1 MYKLNTVEEGI
12 EAIKKGEFVIIVDDE
27 NRENEGDF
35 AMAAELVTPEKI
47 NFLTKEGRGLICLS
61 MTEDRLKELG
71 LRLMVENNTS
81 KLGTAFTVSIDA
93 KKGTTTGISAFDRAH
108 TIKVAIDEKTKPED
122 LAQPGHVFP
131 LMAEKGGV
139 LRRAGHTEAIVD
151 LVSLAGM
158 KPAGVICEIMDEDGN
173 MARLPKLVKIAEKFN
188 LKIITIQ
195 SLIEYRLKSTK
206 LVKREAEAELPTK
219 YGNFHIIVYS
229 NSIDNKEHVALV
241 KGDVRGKENVLVR
254 VHSECLTGDIL
265 GSLKCDCGDQL
276 HSSMEMI
283 EREGLGVLVYMRQE
297 GRGIGL
303 TNKIKA
309 YHLQDEGFDTVEAN
323 EKLGFP
329 PDMRDYGIG
338 AQILVDLGI
347 SSMRLL
353 TNNPKKIVGLEGYG
367 LKITERVPI
376 EICPNEINYKYLKT
390 KKDKLGHYLKKV

>member
-1 MYKLNTVEEGI
+1 MYKFNTIEEGI
-12 EAIKKGEFVIIVDDE
+12 EAIRNGEFIIIVDDE
-27 NRENEGDF
+27 DRENEGDF

-61 MTEDRLKELG
+61 MTENRLRELG
-71 LRLMVENNTS
+71 LKLMVENNTS

-93 KKGTTTGISAFDRAH
+93 KEGTTTGISAFDRAH
-108 TIKVAIDEKTKPED
+108 TIKVAIDENTKPAD
-122 LAQPGHVFP
+122 LAQPGHIFP

-139 LRRAGHTEAIVD
+139 LKRAGHTEAIVD
-151 LVSLAGM
+151 LTTLAGM
-158 KPAGVICEIMDEDGN
+158 KPAGVICEIMDDDGN
-173 MARLPKLVKIAEKFN
+173 MARLPKLMKIAKKFDI
-188 LKIITIQ
+188 KIINIQ
-195 SLIEYRLKSTK
+195 SLIEYRLKRTK

-229 NSIDNKEHVALV
+229 NSVDDKEHIALV
-241 KGDVRGKENVLVR
+241 KGDVKGKENVLVR

-276 HSSMEMI
+276 HASMELI
-283 EREGLGVLVYMRQE
+283 EKEGTGVLVYMRQE

-303 TNKIKA
+303 INKIKA
-309 YHLQDEGFDTVEAN
+309 YHLQDKGLDTVEAN

-338 AQILVDLGI
+338 AQILVDLGL
-347 SSMRLL
+347 SSIRLL
-353 TNNPKKIVGLEGYG
+353 TNNPKKIIGLKGYG

-376 EICPNEINYKYLKT
+376 EICPNEINYHYLKT
-390 KKDKLGHYLKKV
+390 KKEKLGHYLKKV

>member
-108 TIKVAIDEKTKPED
+108 TIKVAIDEKTKPKD

>member
-1 MYKLNTVEEGI
+1 MYKFNTIEEGI
-12 EAIKKGEFVIIVDDE
+12 EAIKRGEFVIIVDDE

-61 MTEDRLKELG
+61 MTEEKLSELG
-71 LRLMVENNTS
+71 LKPMVENNTS

-93 KKGTTTGISAFDRAH
+93 KQGTTTGISTFDRAH
-108 TIKVAIDEKTKPED
+108 TIKVAIDKNTKPED

-131 LMAEKGGV
+131 LMAERGGV

-151 LVSLAGM
+151 LTNLAGM
-158 KPAGVICEIMDEDGN
+158 KPAGVICEIMDDDGN
-173 MARLPKLVKIAEKFN
+173 MARLPKLMEIAGKFNVKI
-188 LKIITIQ
+188 ISIQ
-195 SLIEYRLKSTK
+195 SLIEYRLKRTK

-229 NSIDNKEHVALV
+229 NSVDEKEHVALV
-241 KGDVRGKENVLVR
+241 KGDVKGKENVLVR

-283 EREGLGVLVYMRQE
+283 EKEGLGVLVYMRQE

-329 PDMRDYGIG
+329 ADMRDYGIG
-338 AQILVDLGI
+338 AQILVDLGL
-347 SSMRLL
+347 SSIRLL
-353 TNNPKKIVGLEGYG
+353 TNNPKKIIGLEGYG
-367 LKITERVPI
+367 LKVAERVSI
-376 EICPNEINYKYLKT
+376 EICPNEINYHYLKT
-390 KKDKLGHYLKKV
+390 KKEKLGHYLKNV